1 MLDITA
7 HHQHM
12 HGVEDIM
19 LAWETSL
26 ETLEMRRRFDDDGD
40 EYEDGFQFDDE
51 DEDDEDLDDD
61 ELDDEE
67 DEEDEDEDDF
77 SFGNDED
84 EE

>member
-1 MLDITA
+1 MPDTIA
-7 HHQHM
+7 NNQHT

-26 ETLEMRRRFDDDGD
+26 ETLEMRRRFDEDGE

-51 DEDDEDLDDD
+51 DEDDEELEDD

-67 DEEDEDEDDF
+67 DEEDEDEEDL
-77 SFGNDED
+77 SFGDDED